1 MKIVKVEVGQVWLY
15 GSQFLIIDVGA
26 PNELNVCV
34 EYGGRGRSQDYP
46 FGRVMS
52 SGMTMIADE
61 WILVSNNEEKKEKII
76 PGIPL
81 DPSLPILQAG
91 YLQDRQRKRFKS
103 NQQKV

>member
-1 MKIVKVEVGQVWLY
+1 
-15 GSQFLIIDVGA
+15 
-26 PNELNVCV
+26 
-34 EYGGRGRSQDYP
+34 
-46 FGRVMS
+46 MS